1 MCARSRERAIQV
13 DSRTVS
19 RGPSQAHSHPA
30 GEAAVVA
37 GGLFPAAIDQG
48 AAPWGGIDFPGS
60 FGYPVEL
67 RSRYFQ
73 LIGIRMVKL
82 TVRERESIQ
91 EAVRRFRKLV
101 ERSGIKKE
109 MRRREFFEKPS
120 ETRRRARLRAER
132 RTKRNRLLGV

>member
-1 MCARSRERAIQV
+1 MDGRESNPYTLGLAKRY
-13 DSRTVS
+13 S
-19 RGPSQAHSHPA
+19 RGVHAFRLTVRNSVSDTSPSPLHSHRR
-30 GEAAVVA
+30 EET
-37 GGLFPAAIDQG
+37 
-48 AAPWGGIDFPGS
+48 S
-60 FGYPVEL
+60 EK
-67 RSRYFQ
+67 
-73 LIGIRMVKL
+73 RMVKL